1 MSTDLFAD
9 SETDTYCTIY
19 AQPIPIKTIDI

>member
-19 AQPIPIKTIDI
+19 AQPILIKTINV